1 MDYDSHVRLVLAGS
15 RADLNF
21 EPLAVIRVRDD
32 SLSRQGTAGLEGLV
46 AVLSKVVARTD
57 LSPAEEAVGEHHP
70 DARARC
76 QWVAGTGGQQG
87 VIRLGRRL
95 GCGAVAGGEGC
106 SPALAG
112 LTAAADEVRPISRD
126 PGYHT

>member
-87 VIRLGRRL
+87 VIRLGRRR
-95 GCGAVAGGEGC
+95 
-106 SPALAG
+106 SPS
-112 LTAAADEVRPISRD
+112 DQSRS
-126 PGYHT
+126 

>member
-1 MDYDSHVRLVLAGS
+1 MDLGGYDESLRCAVDYDSHVRLVLAGS
-15 RADLNF
+15 RAALNF

-46 AVLSKVVARTD
+46 AVLSKVVARID

-87 VIRLGRRL
+87 MIRVKAAVSAAVPSLAGRAARL
-95 GCGAVAGGEGC
+95 H
-106 SPALAG
+106 SPA
-112 LTAAADEVRPISRD
+112 
-126 PGYHT
+126 